1 MTMALFKLWKTPKP
15 PTRTPQ
21 PHRFSTVINEA
32 RPNRTNGYLTLVPFI
47 RLRGLWL
54 QDAGFKIG
62 DEIKI
67 HVEPGKLTVTLR
79 D

>member
-1 MTMALFKLWKTPKP
+1 MALFKLWNTPKP

-21 PHRFSTVINEA
+21 TYRFSTVINEA
-32 RPNRTNGYLTLVPFI
+32 RPSRTNGYLTLVPFI

-62 DEIKI
+62 DEIKV
-67 HVEPGKLTVTLR
+67 HVEPGKLTIIPR
-79 D
+79 

>member
-1 MTMALFKLWKTPKP
+1 MALFNLWKTPKP
-15 PTRTPQ
+15 PTRKPQ
-21 PHRFSTVINEA
+21 PYRFSTVINEA
-32 RPNRTNGYLTLVPFI
+32 RQSRASNYLTLVPFI

-67 HVEPGKLTVTLR
+67 HVEDGKLTITR
-79 D
+79 K

>member
-1 MTMALFKLWKTPKP
+1 MPLFKLWKTPKP

-21 PHRFSTVINEA
+21 THRFSTVINEA
-32 RPNRTNGYLTLVPFI
+32 RTSRASNGLTLVPFI

-62 DEIKI
+62 TEIQI
-67 HVEPGKLTVTLR
+67 QVEPGKLTITHK
-79 D
+79 

>member
-1 MTMALFKLWKTPKP
+1 MPFFTPWKKPKP

-21 PHRFSTVINEA
+21 IYRFSTVINEA
-32 RPNRTNGYLTLVPFI
+32 RPSRTNGYLTLAPFI

-62 DEIKI
+62 DEIKV
-67 HVEPGKLTVTLR
+67 HVEPGKLTITLR

>member
-1 MTMALFKLWKTPKP
+1 MPFFKDWKKPKS
-15 PTRTPQ
+15 PTRQPQ
-21 PHRFSTVINEA
+21 TYRFATVINEA
-32 RPNRTNGYLTLVPFI
+32 RSTRTTGLTLVPFV

-62 DEIKI
+62 DEIKV
-67 HVEPGKLTVTLR
+67 HVEPGKLTITLR

>member
-1 MTMALFKLWKTPKP
+1 MPDFKFWKKPKP

-21 PHRFSTVINEA
+21 IYRFSTVINEA
-32 RPNRTNGYLTLVPFI
+32 RPSRNNGYLTLVPFV

-62 DEIKI
+62 DEIKV
-67 HVEPGKLTVTLR
+67 HVEAGKLTITLK
-79 D
+79 

>member
-1 MTMALFKLWKTPKP
+1 MPDFKFWKKPKP
-15 PTRTPQ
+15 PARTPQ
-21 PHRFSTVINEA
+21 TYRFSTVINEA
-32 RPNRTNGYLTLVPFI
+32 RPSRTNGYLTLVPFI

-67 HVEPGKLTVTLR
+67 HVEPGKLTVTLK
-79 D
+79 